1 MSQRATSA
9 AVRLDGA
16 ERARTR
22 RSFEVIEGRGLDA
35 RAREGVGAELLAR
48 LRWIAFAA
56 AVLLVLSVARVAVTS
71 ATVTILKD
79 NASLRS
85 DIKAAQSQRADL
97 EFQRTLLS
105 DSSRIDRIATQ
116 NLGMKLASSGESVDV
131 SAYLNDADTSQG
143 VAER

>member
-1 MSQRATSA
+1 
-9 AVRLDGA
+9 
-16 ERARTR
+16 
-22 RSFEVIEGRGLDA
+22 LDA
-35 RAREGVGAELLAR
+35 RAREGVGVEFLAR

-71 ATVTILKD
+71 ATVAILKD
-79 NASLRS
+79 NATLRS
-85 DIKAAQSQRADL
+85 DIKTAQSQRADL

-131 SAYLNDADTSQG
+131 APYLSDADASQG